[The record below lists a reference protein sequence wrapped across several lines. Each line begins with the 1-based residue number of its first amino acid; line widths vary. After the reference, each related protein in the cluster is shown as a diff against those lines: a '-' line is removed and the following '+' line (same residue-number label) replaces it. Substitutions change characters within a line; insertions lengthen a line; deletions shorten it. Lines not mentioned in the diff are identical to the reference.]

1 MTRVNSVVS
10 VALLIGVVLSGAV
23 SAHHSVQAQY
33 SPDGQRVTISGTVA
47 KLEFLNPHSY
57 LTLNV
62 KDADGK
68 TVKWAFELGAA
79 ANLRQKGLSRA
90 DQGGLKPGDEVTAT
104 ALPARNGSNSGYL
117 LQLQFSDG
125 RVMKFGIE

>member
-1 MTRVNSVVS
+1 MSRVNCVVS
-10 VALLIGVVLSGAV
+10 VALLIAVVFGGAV

-33 SPDGQRVTISGTVA
+33 APEGQKVTVAGSVA

-68 TVKWAFELGAA
+68 IIKWAFELGAA
-79 ANLRQKGLSRA
+79 ANLRGKGLSRV
-90 DQGGLKPGDEVTAT
+90 DQGGLKVGEAVTAM

-117 LQLQFSDG
+117 LQLQRADG

>member
-1 MTRVNSVVS
+1 MSRVNSVVS
-10 VALLIGVVLSGAV
+10 MALLVGVVFSGAA

-33 SPDGQRVTISGTVA
+33 APEGQKVTISGSVA

-79 ANLRQKGLSRA
+79 ANLRGKGISRA
-90 DQGGLKPGDEVTAT
+90 DQGGLKVGHEVTAT

-117 LQLQFSDG
+117 IQLSLSDG
-125 RVMKFGIE
+125 RVMKFGVE

>member
-1 MTRVNSVVS
+1 MSRVNLVVS
-10 VALLIGVVLSGAV
+10 AALLIGVVCSGAV

-33 SPDGQRVTISGTVA
+33 APEGQKVTVAGAVA

-68 TVKWAFELGAA
+68 IIKWAFELGAA
-79 ANLRQKGLSRA
+79 ANLRGKGLSRA
-90 DQGGLKPGDEVTAT
+90 DQGGLTVGEEVTAT

-117 LQLQFSDG
+117 LQLQRSDG

>member
-1 MTRVNSVVS
+1 MSRVNFVMSM
-10 VALLIGVVLSGAV
+10 ALLVAIGFAGAV

-33 SPDGQRVTISGTVA
+33 APEGQKVTVA
-47 KLEFLNPHSY
+47 GSVAKIEFLNPHSY

-62 KDADGK
+62 KDANGK
-68 TVKWAFELGAA
+68 IIKWAFELGAA
-79 ANLRQKGLSRA
+79 VSLRGRGLSRT
-90 DQGGLKPGDEVTAT
+90 DQGGLKVGEAVVAT

-117 LQLQFSDG
+117 LTLERSDG

>member
-1 MTRVNSVVS
+1 MTRVDLVVS
-10 VALLIGVVLSGAV
+10 VALLVGVVFCGAV

-33 SPDGQRVTISGTVA
+33 APEGEKVTVSGSVA

-68 TVKWAFELGAA
+68 IIKWAFELGAA
-79 ANLRQKGLSRA
+79 VSLRGRGLSRT
-90 DQGGLKPGDEVTAT
+90 DQGGLKVGEAVTAT
-104 ALPARNGSNSGYL
+104 ALPARNGSTTGYL
-117 LQLQFSDG
+117 LTLQRADG
-125 RVMKFGIE
+125 TVMKFGIE

>member
-1 MTRVNSVVS
+1 MSRVNSVVS
-10 VALLIGVVLSGAV
+10 VALLVGVVCSGTVA
-23 SAHHSVQAQY
+23 AHHSVQAQY
-33 SPDGQRVTISGTVA
+33 APEGNKVTIAGTVA

-68 TVKWAFELGAA
+68 TIKWAFELGAA
-79 ANLRQKGLSRA
+79 ANLRGRGLSRA
-90 DQGGLKPGDEVTAT
+90 DQGGLKVGDPVTVT

-117 LQLQFSDG
+117 LTMQFADG
-125 RVMKFGIE
+125 RVMKFGVE

>member
-1 MTRVNSVVS
+1 MGRVKSVVS
-10 VALLIGVVLSGAV
+10 VALLIGVVCSAGV

-33 SPDGQRVTISGTVA
+33 APEGQKVTIAGTVA

-68 TVKWAFELGAA
+68 MVKWAFELGAA
-79 ANLRQKGLSRA
+79 ANLRGRGLSRA
-90 DQGGLKPGDEVTAT
+90 DQGGLKVGDEVTAT

-117 LQLQFSDG
+117 LTLQFPDG
-125 RVMKFGIE
+125 KVMKFGVE

>member
-1 MTRVNSVVS
+1 
-10 VALLIGVVLSGAV
+10 
-23 SAHHSVQAQY
+23 VQAQY
-33 SPDGQRVTISGTVA
+33 APDGQKVTIMGTVA

-68 TVKWAFELGAA
+68 MVKWAFELGAA

-90 DQGGLKPGDEVTAT
+90 DQGGLKVGDEVTAT

-117 LQLQFSDG
+117 LTLQFADG
-125 RVMKFGIE
+125 KLMKFGIE

>member
-1 MTRVNSVVS
+1 MSRVNSIAS
-10 VALLIGVVLSGAV
+10 VALIGVVFTAAV

-33 SPDGQRVTISGTVA
+33 APEGQKVTVSGSVA

-68 TVKWAFELGAA
+68 IIKWAFELGAA
-79 ANLRQKGLSRA
+79 VSLRGRGLSRT
-90 DQGGLKPGDEVTAT
+90 DQGGLKVGEAVTAT
-104 ALPARNGSNSGYL
+104 ALPARNGSTSGYL
-117 LQLQFSDG
+117 LTLQRADG
-125 RVMKFGIE
+125 SVMKFGIE

>member
-1 MTRVNSVVS
+1 MSRVKSVAS
-10 VALLIGVVLSGAV
+10 VALIGVLFSAAV

-33 SPDGQRVTISGTVA
+33 APEGQKVTVSGSVA

-68 TVKWAFELGAA
+68 IIKWAFELGAA
-79 ANLRQKGLSRA
+79 VSLRGRGLSRT
-90 DQGGLKPGDEVTAT
+90 DQGGLKVVEAVTAT
-104 ALPARNGSNSGYL
+104 ALPARNGSTSGYL
-117 LQLQFSDG
+117 LTLQRADG
-125 RVMKFGIE
+125 SVMKFGVE

>member
-10 VALLIGVVLSGAV
+10 VALLIGVVCSATV

-33 SPDGQRVTISGTVA
+33 APEGQKKTIAGSVA

-79 ANLRQKGLSRA
+79 ANLRGKGISRA
-90 DQGGLKPGDEVTAT
+90 DQGGLKVGDEVTAT

-117 LQLQFSDG
+117 IQLQFADG
-125 RVMKFGIE
+125 RVMKFGVE

>member
-1 MTRVNSVVS
+1 MGRISSVVS
-10 VALLIGVVLSGAV
+10 VALLIGVVCGGAV

-33 SPDGQRVTISGTVA
+33 APEGQKVTVSGSVA

-68 TVKWAFELGAA
+68 IIKWAFELGAA
-79 ANLRQKGLSRA
+79 VSLRGR
-90 DQGGLKPGDEVTAT
+90 GLKVGEAVTAT
-104 ALPARNGSNSGYL
+104 ALPARNGSTSGYL
-117 LQLQFSDG
+117 LTLQRADG
-125 RVMKFGIE
+125 TVMKFGIE